1 MLCLLK
7 VMLRPVNIGRMD
19 ILTISEMEFGYLPYK
34 REQEIRE
41 LTEKSNEIYS
51 LQYRGKER
59 GLKVI
64 EVSIA
69 LPVYRIENGRTINL
83 QKEFIAKNNK
93 SKDYFTADPYSIETQ
108 KAQHGL
114 LKQLIEK
121 EKMLDAFKK
130 DKEVQHE
137 PLICDN
143 LGVIVNGNRR
153 LCAWRELYKFDEQAY
168 KHFQTVKL
176 AVLPDHDKNG
186 IADLEI
192 SLQIKEDLK
201 LDYAWHAIASIIK
214 RESDA
219 GLSIKELADKF
230 RKTQQEIR
238 EYIDSYNYAEQHLK
252 AINATDQ
259 WSLLD
264 ESYFALKEIVNRR
277 KSFNNNTNQRLL
289 FEKIAEIML
298 TTPAKGERLFRTITD
313 VAKFIE
319 PIQNKLEKVLDVK
332 TPAKPDEAD
341 ELLGASGNMNA
352 PAIINALQQTKSD
365 FVIDTI
371 KEVIKTQKEIV
382 KDKNSQ
388 TYIINQ
394 IDKTITILDNAIAN
408 LSDQME
414 KEGILEKLDKIEGNC
429 KILRNWAK

>member
-1 MLCLLK
+1 MNNLA
-7 VMLRPVNIGRMD
+7 
-19 ILTISEMEFGYLPYK
+19 ISEMEFGYLPYK

-41 LTEKSNEIYS
+41 LTELSNEVYS

-59 GLKVI
+59 SLKII

-93 SKDYFTADPYSIETQ
+93 NKDYFTADPYSIETQ
-108 KAQHGL
+108 KAQHEL
-114 LKQLIEK
+114 LKKLIEK
-121 EKMLDAFKK
+121 EKLLDVFKK
-130 DKEVQHE
+130 DNEVQHE

-192 SLQIKEDLK
+192 ALQIKEDLK
-201 LDYAWHAIASIIK
+201 LDYSWHAIASIIK
-214 RESDA
+214 REYDA
-219 GLSIKELADKF
+219 GLNIKELADKF
-230 RKTQQEIR
+230 RKSQQEIR
-238 EYIDSYNYAEQHLK
+238 DYIDSYNYAEQHLK

-264 ESYFALKEIVNRR
+264 DSYFALKEIVNRR
-277 KSFNNNTNQRLL
+277 KSFNNNTNQKLL

-332 TPAKPDEAD
+332 APAKPDEAD
-341 ELLGASGNMNA
+341 ELLGGSDVMTA

-371 KEVIKTQKEIV
+371 KEEIKTQKEIA

-394 IDKTITILDNAIAN
+394 IDKTITILNNAIAN
-408 LSDQME
+408 LNDQME
-414 KEGILEKLDKIEGNC
+414 KEGILEKLDTIERNC
-429 KILRNWAK
+429 KILRDWAK